1 MSETPSPVLADAF
14 IISLSLQPRRSTMS
28 SETSSGFA
36 DGKSILFN
44 TGIISKSF
52 SRAKYRFE
60 IVCAC
65 TL

>member
-1 MSETPSPVLADAF
+1 
-14 IISLSLQPRRSTMS
+14 MS
-28 SETSSGFA
+28 SETSSGLA
-36 DGKSILFN
+36 DGRSILFN

-52 SRAKYRFE
+52 SKAKYRFE